1 MKTIL
6 TSFQFDTRNKDERE
20 ACEALR
26 ARLTSTPGR
35 GHCMGPVW
43 GDRAPGHMCG
53 KEFANGT
60 PVTLSTVHFFGN
72 QWNTD
77 DEHNA
82 RVFDWVEYCWHNN
95 RHLVTG
101 HYLDITPEMRAIRD
115 NTNACGYCAHREPA
129 AKGSVFCPQCLG
141 SEYLKESDLHLLRMR
156 PVSFTGNRAPLSDA
170 ERAHL
175 VPLYHDAQRGK
186 GDERARIARA
196 KYRAS
201 LDARCDDAILK
212 ARTDRD
218 VFAWLFDKGELPLS
232 ILSNVIFYNHT
243 GRACFGWRDKMSA
256 ADVSSV
262 LEIISEFP
270 WPYDIKCADGRTL
283 SGG

>member
-141 SEYLKESDLHLLRMR
+141 SEYLMESDLR
-156 PVSFTGNRAPLSDA
+156 PAFRCRTRAPGPALSRCA
-170 ERAHL
+170 ARQRRRTRTHRAGQ
-175 VPLYHDAQRGK
+175 VSRQP
-186 GDERARIARA
+186 
-196 KYRAS
+196 
-201 LDARCDDAILK
+201 
-212 ARTDRD
+212 
-218 VFAWLFDKGELPLS
+218 
-232 ILSNVIFYNHT
+232 
-243 GRACFGWRDKMSA
+243 GRAMRRCHPESA
-256 ADVSSV
+256 HGS
-262 LEIISEFP
+262 
-270 WPYDIKCADGRTL
+270 GRFRMAI
-283 SGG
+283 